1 MQRLPA
7 TRQRVLKPFL
17 HLPSSAAQMPPLC
30 KGRWR
35 GLPRRRDC
43 FFFTSLQPTIPHPTS
58 SGAPFAQGSLFIKTS
73 CDFPFFAFS
82 SSAKPLLNHAK
93 GVMRPIA
100 WFSFYSKTG
109 RCAHLPVFIENQR
122 PQKHLRP
129 LVFGGR
135 RSIRALTTSYRHPKD
150 QGWDQASSRGRNLH
164 RPNRG

>member
-100 WFSFYSKTG
+100 WFSFYKKGRKTVLF
-109 RCAHLPVFIENQR
+109 CFLS
-122 PQKHLRP
+122 
-129 LVFGGR
+129 VFGHFPSLLVR
-135 RSIRALTTSYRHPKD
+135 FFTKNLNFFEKTYLFFTKD
-150 QGWDQASSRGRNLH
+150 MLYYKCNPEEGN
-164 RPNRG
+164 P